1 MHSETPESTRGPYL
15 GPLRAV
21 IFDWAG
27 TVVDY
32 GSRAPVFAVMRTFEA
47 ANVPLTVEEARGPM
61 GMAKRDHL
69 RAVMELPRV
78 HAKWQEVHG
87 APPDERAIDQLYASF
102 LETQSGL
109 LVEYSELIPGCLETV
124 QECRRRGM
132 KIGSTTGYTRVLMD
146 VLEPAVHEQ
155 GFRPDSM
162 VCASDVPEGRPAPW
176 MCFESARRLE
186 VYPMEAVVKVD
197 DTTVGIEEGLNA
209 GMWTVGVAKSGN
221 LVGLAEQE
229 FNRLSG
235 AEQQTRLTSAYH
247 QLYAAGAHTLVD
259 TVADL
264 PRALEGIS
272 QRLAEGVVPQLAAAF

>member
-27 TVVDY
+27 TVVDF
-32 GSRAPVFAVMRTFEA
+32 GSRAPVFAVLRTFEA
-47 ANVPLTVEEARGPM
+47 ASVPLTEEEARGPM

-78 HAKWQEVHG
+78 AAKWQEVHG
-87 APPDERAIDQLYASF
+87 EPPDERAIDRLYASF
-102 LETQSGL
+102 LETQPRL
-109 LVEYSELIPGCLETV
+109 LVEYSKLIPGCLETV

-132 KIGSTTGYTRVLMD
+132 KIGSTTGYTRELMD
-146 VLEPAVHEQ
+146 LLEPAVHEQ
-155 GFRPDSM
+155 GFRPDAM

-176 MCFESARRLE
+176 MCFENARRLE
-186 VYPMEAVVKVD
+186 SYPMEAFVKVD

-221 LVGLAEQE
+221 LVGLSEQGY
-229 FNRLSG
+229 NRLP
-235 AEQQTRLTSAYH
+235 ALEQQTQLTAAYH
-247 QLYAAGAHTLVD
+247 KLYAAGAHTVID

-264 PRALEGIS
+264 PAALDGIS
-272 QRLAEGVVPQLAAAF
+272 RRLAEGVAPQLAAAF